1 MPLPVTVTL
10 AGLPTEAVPA
20 EQTTVTWTGV
30 VAGVAEGVS
39 SSDTVR
45 GPEKFRLPATNP
57 NGLAVEVSGTTR
69 VMRPV
74 EVVIEIQ
81 QLSLIQLVV
90 LAA

>member
-1 MPLPVTVTL
+1 
-10 AGLPTEAVPA
+10 
-20 EQTTVTWTGV
+20 
-30 VAGVAEGVS
+30 
-39 SSDTVR
+39 
-45 GPEKFRLPATNP
+45 
-57 NGLAVEVSGTTR
+57 